1 MKKFST
7 YIKEPTNVSRYLQEE
22 KLKHLEHL
30 EDAIFNAGYAGGIEA
45 LRMLE
50 EIIASLQGNATKG
63 INIQSKVDGSPS
75 IIAGTN
81 PENGKFFVA
90 TKALFN
96 KTPKINYTDAD
107 IDKNHG
113 HAAGLVDKMK
123 IGLAQFPKLKIPGI
137 WQGDFMFVPSDLAKE
152 TIDGESMVT
161 FTPNTITYAVPTDQP
176 LAKKILAAKVGVI
189 WHTSYKGNTIADLSA
204 QFKVNVPGLAK
215 TKDVWAGDTD
225 FNDVSGTATLTK
237 SELKDVQGRINS
249 ARAHL
254 KRLDKKGLKV
264 LFPGTKL
271 VDDTIP
277 FNVKIYINDMVG
289 QGKQY
294 SNKQKAI
301 GGFIDFI
308 RKRYQPKI
316 DKLKSAKGKAKKQ
329 AMLDDM
335 IKTLNSDRKVGGT
348 FAYALE
354 WHNIVADIK
363 LALIKKMEQV
373 NTIPAF
379 QKTSSGYEV
388 TGPEGFVAVDHMSNK
403 AIKLVNRLEFSRNN
417 FNAIKS
423 WGK

>member
-7 YIKEPTNVSRYLQEE
+7 YVKEPTNVGRYLQEE

-50 EIIASLQGNATKG
+50 EIVDSLQGNAKKG
-63 INIQSKVDGSPS
+63 INIQSKVDGAPS

-113 HAAGLVDKMK
+113 HAASLVDKMK
-123 IGLAQFPKLKIPGI
+123 IALKEFPKLKIPGI
-137 WQGDFMFVPSDLAKE
+137 WQGDFMFIPSDLAKE

-189 WHTSYKGNTIADLSA
+189 WHTSYTGDTIADLSA
-204 QFKVNVPGLAK
+204 KFSVNVPSLAK

-225 FNDVSGTATLTK
+225 FNDVSGTATLTQT
-237 SELKDVQGRINS
+237 ELEDVQKRIAA
-249 ARAHL
+249 ARAFL
-254 KRLDKKGLKV
+254 KRLDKKGMKV
-264 LFPGTKL
+264 LFGKTDIAYNL
-271 VDDTIP
+271 
-277 FNVKIYINDMVG
+277 KIYINSLVS
-289 QGKQY
+289 QGKKFGG
-294 SNKQKAI
+294 NKQKALA
-301 GGFIDFI
+301 GFIDFT
-308 RKRYQPKI
+308 RARYKPMV

-329 AMLDDM
+329 AEVDA
-335 IKTLNSDRKVGGT
+335 IINTLNSDRKIGGT
-348 FAYALE
+348 LAWALE
-354 WHNIVADIK
+354 WHDVVAELK
-363 LALIKKMEQV
+363 LLLVKKMEQV
-373 NTIPAF
+373 NSIPAF
-379 QKTSSGYEV
+379 MKTKDGYQV

-423 WGK
+423 WG

>member
-7 YIKEPTNVSRYLQEE
+7 YVKEPTNVGRYLQEE

-30 EDAIFNAGYAGGIEA
+30 EDAIFNAGYAGGVEA

-63 INIQSKVDGSPS
+63 INIQTKVDGAPS

-113 HAAGLVDKMK
+113 TGDLVDRLK
-123 IGLAQFPKLKIPGI
+123 IALAQFPKLDIPGI
-137 WQGDFMFVPSDLAKE
+137 WQGDFMFIPSDLATE

-189 WHTSYKGNTIADLSA
+189 WHTSYTGDTIADLSA
-204 QFKVNVPGLAK
+204 KFSVNVPGLTK
-215 TKDVWAGDTD
+215 TKDVWAGNTD
-225 FNDVSGTATLTK
+225 FNDVSGTATLTQT
-237 SELKDVQGRINS
+237 ELEDVQGRINS

-254 KRLDKKGLKV
+254 KRLNKKGLKV
-264 LFPGTKL
+264 LFSDGSKL
-271 VDDTIP
+271 VNNTIAS
-277 FNVKIYINDMVG
+277 NVKIYINDMVS
-289 QGKQY
+289 QGEQY
-294 SNKQKAI
+294 SNKQKAV

-308 RKRYQPKI
+308 RKRYKPEI
-316 DKLKSAKGKAKKQ
+316 DKLKTAKGKARKQ
-329 AMLDDM
+329 AVLDDM
-335 IKTLNSDRKVGGT
+335 INTLNSDRKIGST

-373 NTIPAF
+373 NTISAF
-379 QKTSSGYEV
+379 QKTASGYKV

-423 WGK
+423 WS

>member
-30 EDAIFNAGYAGGIEA
+30 EDAIFNAGYGGGVEA

-63 INIQSKVDGSPS
+63 INIQSKVDGAPS

-96 KTPKINYTDAD
+96 STPKINYTNAD

-152 TIDGESMVT
+152 TIDGESMIT
-161 FTPNTITYAVPTDQP
+161 FTPNTITYAVPSDQP

-237 SELKDVQGRINS
+237 SELKSVQGSINT

-264 LFPGTKL
+264 LFVDSKK
-271 VDDTIP
+271 DDTIG
-277 FNVKIYINDMVG
+277 FNVKIYINDLVS
-289 QGKQY
+289 QGKKF

-329 AMLDDM
+329 AVLDDM
-335 IKTLNSDRKVGGT
+335 IKTLNSDRKIGGT

-354 WHNIVADIK
+354 WHNNVAEIK

-373 NTIPAF
+373 SSLPAF
-379 QKTSSGYEV
+379 NKTSTGYEV

-403 AIKLVNRLEFSRNN
+403 AIKLVNRLEFSKNN
-417 FNAIKS
+417 FNAIKN